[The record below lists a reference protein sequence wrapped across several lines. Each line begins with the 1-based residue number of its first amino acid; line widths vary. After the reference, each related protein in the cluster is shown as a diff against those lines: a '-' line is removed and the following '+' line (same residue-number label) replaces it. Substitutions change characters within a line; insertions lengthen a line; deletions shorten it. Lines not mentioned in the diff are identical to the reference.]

1 MSCIY
6 KGVVIDSELSAN
18 SKGGSEMMRQRLI
31 DNMDAEVLER
41 LLSIYRDQENYMM
54 MYQISFGVMIYR
66 KIQKI
71 KF

>member
-31 DNMDAEVLER
+31 DNMDAEVLEKVAIH
-41 LLSIYRDQENYMM
+41 LSR
-54 MYQISFGVMIYR
+54 SR
-66 KIQKI
+66 KSNFKR
-71 KF
+71 